1 MFTRVGSKQRVTM
14 NDCSKTASRS
24 FERSCVERSEN
35 SLIRLPGPTK
45 ATAPAQSVPP
55 LEPLATSLRSWH
67 VRVMR
72 RPSAA
77 DALRETER
85 QRVAALSASDRVGLA
100 LQLGERDLELYA
112 QSHGVALKAARHE
125 MDLRR
130 QARRRKSA
138 CIEALLS

>member
-1 MFTRVGSKQRVTM
+1 MGQAES
-14 NDCSKTASRS
+14 A
-24 FERSCVERSEN
+24 
-35 SLIRLPGPTK
+35 LPI
-45 ATAPAQSVPP
+45 
-55 LEPLATSLRSWH
+55 EPLAATSRSWH
-67 VRVMR
+67 VRAMR

-85 QRVAALSASDRVGLA
+85 RRVAALSASDRVDLA
-100 LQLGERDLELYA
+100 LQLGERDLTLYA
-112 QSHGVALKAARHE
+112 QSHGIALETARRE